1 MRHLNRSVHLN
12 RTKSHRRALFSNL
25 SAQLF
30 VHKRITTTL
39 AKAKY
44 TRQYAERLIT
54 FARRGSIADRRHV
67 LKSITNKD
75 VVKTLFDD
83 LGPHF
88 KNRDGGYTR
97 IIKLGSRRG
106 DAAPMAILELVGFD
120 DIALEAPK
128 TKGTSRLKDSQ
139 SKAVDEKISDA
150 DIASA
155 EEADVSDVEV
165 ADASDGGD
173 TAEITETTE
182 TVETAESTED
192 TATEPPDEAEASTD
206 EDKTTETGETD
217 DSSEKESSEKE

>member
-12 RTKSHRRALFSNL
+12 RTSSHRRALFSNL
-25 SAQLF
+25 SVALF
-30 VHKRITTTL
+30 THKRITTTL

-54 FARRGSIADRRHV
+54 FARRGGLADRRHV
-67 LKSITNKD
+67 LKYITDKS

-83 LGPHF
+83 LGVHF

-97 IIKLGSRRG
+97 IIKLGFRRG

-120 DIALEAPK
+120 DVLLEAS
-128 TKGTSRLKDSQ
+128 KGTSRLKASQ

-155 EEADVSDVEV
+155 EEADVSEVETE
-165 ADASDGGD
+165 D
-173 TAEITETTE
+173 TTAIEDSSETTE
-182 TVETAESTED
+182 ATETMGSEATETDKSDEVETASDDSASADTED
-192 TATEPPDEAEASTD
+192 SDAE
-206 EDKTTETGETD
+206 ETD
-217 DSSEKESSEKE
+217 KKE

>member
-12 RTKSHRRALFSNL
+12 RSTSHRRALFANL
-25 SAQLF
+25 SGQLF

-54 FARRGSIADRRHV
+54 FARRGTLADRRHV
-67 LKSITNKD
+67 LKSITDKA

-83 LGPHF
+83 LGTHF

-97 IIKLGSRRG
+97 IIKLGLRRG

-120 DIALEAPK
+120 DIPLEAPK
-128 TKGTSRLKDSQ
+128 SKGTSRLKDSQ

-155 EEADVSDVEV
+155 EEADVSEVDV
-165 ADASDGGD
+165 
-173 TAEITETTE
+173 
-182 TVETAESTED
+182 AESTAPE
-192 TATEPPDEAEASTD
+192 TSVETSEAVEPEPESGDDSREAPDASTSA
-206 EDKTTETGETD
+206 ETD
-217 DSSEKESSEKE
+217 KPEETESDKKE